1 MEVVKMR
8 VYLFWNEGHWLVMI
22 ENVKENFGWE
32 FPVENYKS
40 AFFWKKYES
49 ELTTD
54 FIDAVYE

>member
-1 MEVVKMR
+1 MR